1 MADEELDENMAQQD
15 LPGEFQRIL
24 DVRVDVTGR
33 LGRCRMRMKEVLDL
47 DVGTIVQLRQDAKE
61 PIELC
66 LNDKV
71 VAKGEVV
78 VVNDSF
84 GIKITEMAE

>member
-1 MADEELDENMAQQD
+1 MADDKLNESSSADNSSGD
-15 LPGEFQRIL
+15 YQRIL
-24 DVRVDVTGR
+24 NVRVDVTGR
-33 LGRCRMRMKEVLDL
+33 LGRCRMRMQEVLDL
-47 DVGTIVQLRQDAKE
+47 DIGTIVQLRQSAKE

-66 LNDKV
+66 LNEKV

-84 GIKITEMAE
+84 GIKITEMVD

>member
-1 MADEELDENMAQQD
+1 MADEELGSAKAQD
-15 LPGEFQRIL
+15 FPSGGVERIM
-24 DVRVDVTGR
+24 DVQVDVSGR
-33 LGRCRMRMKEVLDL
+33 LGHCHMRLKDVLDL
-47 DVGTIVQLRQDAKE
+47 DVGTIVQLRQNAKE

-66 LNDKV
+66 LNEKV

-84 GIKITEMAE
+84 GIKITEMID

>member
-1 MADEELDENMAQQD
+1 MANED
-15 LPGEFQRIL
+15 LGSLSKDVPTGDLKRIM
-24 DVRVDVTGR
+24 DVNVDVSGR
-33 LGRCRMRMKEVLDL
+33 LGHCHMRLKDVLDL
-47 DVGTIVQLRQDAKE
+47 DVAMIVQLRQSAKE

-66 LNDKV
+66 LNEKV

-84 GIKITEMAE
+84 GIKITEMVD

>member
-1 MADEELDENMAQQD
+1 MANEELERGEPQD
-15 LPGEFQRIL
+15 NLSGDFQRIM
-24 DVRVDVTGR
+24 DVQVDVSGR
-33 LGRCRMRMKEVLDL
+33 LGHCHMRLKDVLDL
-47 DVGTIVQLRQDAKE
+47 DVGTIVQLRQNAKE

-66 LNDKV
+66 LNEKV

-84 GIKITEMAE
+84 GIKITEMVD

>member
-1 MADEELDENMAQQD
+1 MANED
-15 LPGEFQRIL
+15 LGSLSKDVPTGDLKRIM
-24 DVRVDVTGR
+24 DVNVDVSGR
-33 LGRCRMRMKEVLDL
+33 LGHCHMRLKDVLDL
-47 DVGTIVQLRQDAKE
+47 DVGMIVQLRQSAKE

-66 LNDKV
+66 LNEKV

-84 GIKITEMAE
+84 GIKITEMVD

>member
-1 MADEELDENMAQQD
+1 MADDKLNESSSADNSSGD
-15 LPGEFQRIL
+15 YQRIL
-24 DVRVDVTGR
+24 NVRVDVTGR
-33 LGRCRMRMKEVLDL
+33 LGRCRMRMQEVLDL
-47 DVGTIVQLRQDAKE
+47 DIGTIVQLRQSAKE

-66 LNDKV
+66 LNEKV

-84 GIKITEMAE
+84 SIKITEMVD